1 MIFVRQVLQK
11 FTHLLYVKL
20 EFHLLE
26 LEEEGQLV
34 V

>member
-1 MIFVRQVLQK
+1 MIFARQVLQK
-11 FTHLLYVKL
+11 FTHHLYVKL